1 MRIREELAKLTDT
14 DIYSMIL
21 FALYKVKDIPEYAT
35 LSELFYILDRKSLLK
50 LCEYFGGMTL
60 KIPTVEELE
69 TLVYALVLYQWVNIE
84 GKPYEEAIE
93 AVGVKSSDLRGVK
106 SAYLNMCD
114 ILNKYE
120 FKHREM

>member
-1 MRIREELAKLTDT
+1 MRIKEELAKLTDT

-21 FALYKVKDIPEYAT
+21 FALYKIKDVPEYAT
-35 LSELFYILDRKSLLK
+35 LSELVYVLDRKSLLK

-84 GKPYEEAIE
+84 GKPYDEAIQI
-93 AVGVKSSDLRGVK
+93 VGVKSSDLRGVK
-106 SAYLNMCD
+106 SAYLDMVD
-114 ILNKYE
+114 VLNQYE